1 MNKPNMQIA
10 ELLNLARD
18 DYQKIRVLQ
27 NGKILFEGELFGFVV
42 QQELKNTL
50 IKSWAVN
57 NGVMVFEVH

>member
-1 MNKPNMQIA
+1 MNKPNMRIA

>member
-1 MNKPNMQIA
+1 MNKPNMRIA

-27 NGKILFEGELFGFVV
+27 NGKVLFEGELFGFVV